1 MAKLW
6 EFSVDCSNNFDV
18 IMFDELKIFLL
29 IFLRVGS
36 KIRIHLLMQFAM
48 LILFPI
54 GQLEV
59 ILGLVAKQSHNF

>member
-1 MAKLW
+1 
-6 EFSVDCSNNFDV
+6 
-18 IMFDELKIFLL
+18 MFDELKIFLL

-54 GQLEV
+54 DQLEV